1 MQLRDYM
8 PKTLFGRMLGI
19 ILIPMILVQIVT
31 VFIFYERHWDSVTR
45 QMADSLSGEIELVVE
60 RAGAQFTTTDLPD
73 LQAEA
78 NRFFRFQLAF
88 TEAKILSAE
97 ALKSTPQN
105 YSELSLTNT
114 LNSRIDFPFAI
125 DLDSTEDEI
134 GIDIQLANGVL
145 HILAG
150 RKRIISSTG
159 WTFLGWTIG
168 TSIILFSIALLF
180 MRAQVRPIRQ
190 LAYAARQ
197 LGLGRQTD
205 AWQLSGAKE
214 VRLAGR
220 AFQAMRHRIN
230 RQISERTAMLAGVS
244 HDLRTPLTRMRL
256 QMALMPKNAETQAL
270 EEDIL
275 ELEQMI
281 DGYLAFAR
289 GEGEE
294 TAKTGNIPELLN
306 QIIAQYDRNMPG
318 RLHYEASDSDIPDL
332 NMRPQ
337 AMRRALDNL
346 IGNATRYA
354 NRAEIRTKIR
364 NDNIF
369 IFIDDDGPGIEPEF
383 RADALRPF
391 VRLESSRNRST
402 GGTGLGLA
410 IASDIILGHGG
421 EMTLEDS
428 PLGGLRVIVQLPV

>member
-45 QMADSLSGEIELVVE
+45 QMADSLSGEIKLVVE
-60 RAGAQFTTTDLPD
+60 RAGAQFTVADLSG

-78 NRFFRFQLAF
+78 NRYFRFQLAF
-88 TEAKILSAE
+88 TEDEILSAD
-97 ALKSTPQN
+97 ALNATPQN
-105 YSELSLTNT
+105 YSELSLSNT
-114 LNSRIDFPFAI
+114 LRSRIDFPFAI

-306 QIIAQYDRNMPG
+306 QIIAQYERSAPG
-318 RLHYEASDSDIPDL
+318 RLQYEASDSGMPDL

-346 IGNATRYA
+346 IGNAMRYA

-410 IASDIILGHGG
+410 ITSDIILGHGG

>member
-1 MQLRDYM
+1 
-8 PKTLFGRMLGI
+8 
-19 ILIPMILVQIVT
+19 
-31 VFIFYERHWDSVTR
+31 
-45 QMADSLSGEIELVVE
+45 
-60 RAGAQFTTTDLPD
+60 
-73 LQAEA
+73 
-78 NRFFRFQLAF
+78 
-88 TEAKILSAE
+88 
-97 ALKSTPQN
+97 
-105 YSELSLTNT
+105 
-114 LNSRIDFPFAI
+114 
-125 DLDSTEDEI
+125 
-134 GIDIQLANGVL
+134 
-145 HILAG
+145 
-150 RKRIISSTG
+150 
-159 WTFLGWTIG
+159 
-168 TSIILFSIALLF
+168 
-180 MRAQVRPIRQ
+180 
-190 LAYAARQ
+190 
-197 LGLGRQTD
+197 
-205 AWQLSGAKE
+205 
-214 VRLAGR
+214 
-220 AFQAMRHRIN
+220 
-230 RQISERTAMLAGVS
+230 MLAGVS

-270 EEDIL
+270 EDIL

-306 QIIAQYDRNMPG
+306 QIIAQYDRNMPDA
-318 RLHYEASDSDIPDL
+318 LHYEASDSDIPDL

-428 PLGGLRVIVQLPV
+428 QLGGLRVIVQLPV

>member
-1 MQLRDYM
+1 MQLRNYM

-45 QMADSLSGEIELVVE
+45 QMANSLSGEIQLLVTQ
-60 RAGAQFTTTDLPD
+60 AGAQFTQEELPE
-73 LQAEA
+73 LQKMALRYFGFKLSFSPSE
-78 NRFFRFQLAF
+78 
-88 TEAKILSAE
+88 ILSAD
-97 ALKSTPQN
+97 ALKSEPES
-105 YSELSLTNT
+105 YAELSLTNT
-114 LNSRIDFPFAI
+114 LRGRLDFPFSL
-125 DLDSTEDEI
+125 DLDNSEDEI
-134 GIDIQLANGVL
+134 AIHIQLANGVL

-168 TSIILFSIALLF
+168 TSIILFSIALVF

-190 LAYAARQ
+190 LAHAARQ
-197 LGLGRQTD
+197 LGLGRETD
-205 AWQLSGAKE
+205 AWQLSGARE

-256 QMALMPKNAETQAL
+256 QMALMPKTAETDAL
-270 EEDIL
+270 EEDII

-294 TAKTGNIPELLN
+294 SAKTG
-306 QIIAQYDRNMPG
+306 
-318 RLHYEASDSDIPDL
+318 SIPDL
-332 NMRPQ
+332 LRQIISQYERTASGRIAFDPPDSAIPSLAMRPQ

-346 IGNATRYA
+346 IGNAMRYA
-354 NRAEIRTKIR
+354 KRAEIRVKTR

-391 VRLESSRNRST
+391 VRLEGSRNRST

-421 EMTLEDS
+421 EITLDES
-428 PLGGLRVIVQLPV
+428 PLGGLRIIVQLPV

>member
-45 QMADSLSGEIELVVE
+45 QMADSLSGEIKLVVE
-60 RAGAQFTTTDLPD
+60 RAGAQFTVADLSG

-78 NRFFRFQLAF
+78 NRYFRFQLAF
-88 TEAKILSAE
+88 TEDEILSAD
-97 ALKSTPQN
+97 ALNATPQN
-105 YSELSLTNT
+105 YSELSLSNT
-114 LNSRIDFPFAI
+114 LRSRIDFPFAI

-306 QIIAQYDRNMPG
+306 QIIAQYERSAPG
-318 RLHYEASDSDIPDL
+318 RLQYEASDSGMPDL

-346 IGNATRYA
+346 IGNAMRYA

-421 EMTLEDS
+421 DMTLEDS

>member
-1 MQLRDYM
+1 
-8 PKTLFGRMLGI
+8 
-19 ILIPMILVQIVT
+19 
-31 VFIFYERHWDSVTR
+31 
-45 QMADSLSGEIELVVE
+45 
-60 RAGAQFTTTDLPD
+60 
-73 LQAEA
+73 
-78 NRFFRFQLAF
+78 
-88 TEAKILSAE
+88 
-97 ALKSTPQN
+97 
-105 YSELSLTNT
+105 
-114 LNSRIDFPFAI
+114 
-125 DLDSTEDEI
+125 
-134 GIDIQLANGVL
+134 
-145 HILAG
+145 
-150 RKRIISSTG
+150 
-159 WTFLGWTIG
+159 
-168 TSIILFSIALLF
+168 
-180 MRAQVRPIRQ
+180 
-190 LAYAARQ
+190 
-197 LGLGRQTD
+197 
-205 AWQLSGAKE
+205 
-214 VRLAGR
+214 
-220 AFQAMRHRIN
+220 
-230 RQISERTAMLAGVS
+230 
-244 HDLRTPLTRMRL
+244 
-256 QMALMPKNAETQAL
+256 MALMPKNAETQAL

-294 TAKTGNIPELLN
+294 TAKTGNIPELLH
-306 QIIAQYDRNMPG
+306 QIIAQYERSAPG
-318 RLHYEASDSDIPDL
+318 RLQLETSDNEIPDL

-346 IGNATRYA
+346 IGNAMRYA

-369 IFIDDDGPGIEPEF
+369 IFIDDDGPGIEAEI

>member
-45 QMADSLSGEIELVVE
+45 QMADSLSGEIKLVVE
-60 RAGAQFTTTDLPD
+60 RAGAQFTVADLSG

-78 NRFFRFQLAF
+78 NRYFRFQLAF
-88 TEAKILSAE
+88 TEDEILSAD
-97 ALKSTPQN
+97 ALNATPQN
-105 YSELSLTNT
+105 YSELSLSNT
-114 LNSRIDFPFAI
+114 LRSRIDFPFAI
-125 DLDSTEDEI
+125 DLASTEDEI

-306 QIIAQYDRNMPG
+306 QIIAQYERSAPG
-318 RLHYEASDSDIPDL
+318 RLQYEASDSGMPDL

-346 IGNATRYA
+346 IGNAMRYA

>member
-60 RAGAQFTTTDLPD
+60 RAGAQFTATDLPD

-78 NRFFRFQLAF
+78 NQYFRFQLAF

-114 LNSRIDFPFAI
+114 LHSRIDFPFAI

-205 AWQLSGAKE
+205 AWQLSGARE

-256 QMALMPKNAETQAL
+256 QL
-270 EEDIL
+270 
-275 ELEQMI
+275 
-281 DGYLAFAR
+281 
-289 GEGEE
+289 
-294 TAKTGNIPELLN
+294 
-306 QIIAQYDRNMPG
+306 
-318 RLHYEASDSDIPDL
+318 S
-332 NMRPQ
+332 
-337 AMRRALDNL
+337 L
-346 IGNATRYA
+346 IH
-354 NRAEIRTKIR
+354 I
-364 NDNIF
+364 
-369 IFIDDDGPGIEPEF
+369 
-383 RADALRPF
+383 
-391 VRLESSRNRST
+391 
-402 GGTGLGLA
+402 
-410 IASDIILGHGG
+410 
-421 EMTLEDS
+421 
-428 PLGGLRVIVQLPV
+428 

>member
-45 QMADSLSGEIELVVE
+45 QMADSLSGEIKLVVE
-60 RAGAQFTTTDLPD
+60 RAGAQFTVADLSG

-78 NRFFRFQLAF
+78 NRYFRFQLAF
-88 TEAKILSAE
+88 TEDEILSAD
-97 ALKSTPQN
+97 ALNATPQN
-105 YSELSLTNT
+105 YSELSLSNT
-114 LNSRIDFPFAI
+114 LRSRIDFPFAI

-306 QIIAQYDRNMPG
+306 QIIAQYERSAPG
-318 RLHYEASDSDIPDL
+318 RLQYEASDSGIPDL

-346 IGNATRYA
+346 IGNAMRYA

-421 EMTLEDS
+421 EMTLGDS

>member
-45 QMADSLSGEIELVVE
+45 QMADSLSGEIKLVVE
-60 RAGAQFTTTDLPD
+60 RAGAQFTVADLSG

-78 NRFFRFQLAF
+78 NRYFRFQLAF
-88 TEAKILSAE
+88 TEDEILSAD
-97 ALKSTPQN
+97 ALNATPQN
-105 YSELSLTNT
+105 YSELSLSNT
-114 LNSRIDFPFAI
+114 LRSRIDFPFAI
-125 DLDSTEDEI
+125 DFDSTEDEI

-306 QIIAQYDRNMPG
+306 QIIAQYERSAPG
-318 RLHYEASDSDIPDL
+318 RLQYEASDSGMPDL

-346 IGNATRYA
+346 IGNAMRYA